1 MGEDRYRRGLYT
13 FWRRTIPYPSM
24 TTFDAPSREIC
35 TLRRVRTN
43 TPLQAFVTL
52 NDPVYVEIAQ
62 ALARRIVKEGGTT
75 PEARA
80 RYGLSLCLCR
90 PPSTEQV
97 QQVLKLYQNERERY
111 HADAKAAV
119 ALVTDQLGRLPPG
132 VEADDLAA
140 WTVVANVL
148 LNMDGVLTKG

>member
-1 MGEDRYRRGLYT
+1 M
-13 FWRRTIPYPSM
+13 
-24 TTFDAPSREIC
+24 FDASPRQTCKVRPS
-35 TLRRVRTN
+35 VTN
-43 TPLQAFVTL
+43 TPLHALTTL

-62 ALARRIVKEGGTT
+62 ALARRIAQEGGATA
-75 PEARA
+75 EERA

-90 PPSTEQV
+90 PPAPEQV

-111 HADAKAAV
+111 RKDAKAA
-119 ALVTDQLGRLPPG
+119 AEMATSQLGPLPPG
-132 VEADDLAA
+132 MEADDLAA